1 MFLGE
6 SPIAL
11 PKALKN
17 PTEINGMKNAN
28 VSMVKFGI
36 EISWRLSVLLY
47 ECHIIPIAIKN
58 IVDAFLQNG
67 QIIRILKSETQTAT
81 LCRVSCCYPIT
92 IVYKKGFLKKR
103 FFNSAK

>member
-36 EISWRLSVLLY
+36 EINWRLSVMLY
-47 ECHIIPIAIKN
+47 ECHIIPIAMKN
-58 IVDAFLQNG
+58 IVDAF
-67 QIIRILKSETQTAT
+67 
-81 LCRVSCCYPIT
+81 
-92 IVYKKGFLKKR
+92 YKTDKLLEY
-103 FFNSAK
+103 

>member
-28 VSMVKFGI
+28 VSTVNFGI
-36 EISWRLSVLLY
+36 EI
-47 ECHIIPIAIKN
+47 N
-58 IVDAFLQNG
+58 
-67 QIIRILKSETQTAT
+67 
-81 LCRVSCCYPIT
+81 
-92 IVYKKGFLKKR
+92 
-103 FFNSAK
+103 